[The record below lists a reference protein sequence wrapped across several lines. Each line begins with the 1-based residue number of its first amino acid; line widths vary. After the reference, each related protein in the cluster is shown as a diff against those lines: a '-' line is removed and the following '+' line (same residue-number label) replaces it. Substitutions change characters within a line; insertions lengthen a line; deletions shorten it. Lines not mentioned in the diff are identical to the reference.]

1 MKNESLGT
9 ILAVLTAIVS
19 GFAIIA
25 NKAFVVNMDPL
36 LFTSVRAM
44 LIGIAFFIIS
54 SIKCKFDYKK
64 FKKVPWKYLIL
75 IGLIGGAFAFLFFFT
90 GLKLTTGGR
99 AAFLHK
105 TLPIYVMIFAY
116 LFLKE
121 KIKKKHV
128 FALILMFIGLILIIS
143 SQIEPNILWS
153 DPTFGDVLVILATV
167 LWGLE
172 NTIAKYVM
180 KRKESNFIVS
190 FGRMF
195 FGAIFL
201 FGLTTF
207 LGNFDSLFVLTTQ
220 EIISILV
227 STLILF
233 DYVFLWYY
241 SIKLINVSKAA
252 SFLLLAPIVSLILGV
267 VIFGETV
274 PLIQLLGSALILAGA
289 YMVSKIKSEFV
300 QAV

>member
-1 MKNESLGT
+1 MKKEFLGT
-9 ILAVLTAIVS
+9 ILAILTAIVS

-25 NKAFVVNMDPL
+25 NKAFVVDMDPMV
-36 LFTSVRAM
+36 FTSIRA
-44 LIGIAFFIIS
+44 LFIGIAFFIIS
-54 SIKCKFDYKK
+54 SIQCKFNYKK
-64 FKKVPWKYLIL
+64 FKRVPWKYLIF

-90 GLKLTTGGR
+90 GLKFTTGGR

-105 TLPIYVMIFAY
+105 TLPIYVMIFAF

-121 KIKKKHV
+121 KISKKHV
-128 FALILMFIGLILIIS
+128 FALILMFIGLILITS
-143 SQIEPNILWS
+143 SEINPTLLWR
-153 DPTFGDVLVILATV
+153 DPSLGDLLIILATIF
-167 LWGLE
+167 WGVE
-172 NTIAKYVM
+172 NTIAKHAM
-180 KRKESNFIVS
+180 IKGGSNFIIS

-201 FGLTTF
+201 FGMILF
-207 LGNFDSLFVLTTQ
+207 FGNFDLFFYLTTQ
-220 EIISILV
+220 QIISIFV

-252 SFLLLAPIVSLILGV
+252 SFLLLAPVVSLILGV
-267 VIFGETV
+267 SILEE
-274 PLIQLLGSALILAGA
+274 PLPIIQLIGSVFILIGA
-289 YMVSKIKSEFV
+289 YIVSKIKSEFV